1 MLPWRIPICLMDPNG
16 SLVHRATEARV
27 YLQCIRGAPTEGWG
41 VPVPCMVRRVLKCAL
56 LCVAPTNWATVVE
69 GGFLLRC
76 IACRPARRILCTRIS
91 AACARVIRETSPH
104 SFPTSLHISQDKM
117 ANAAFSPTSSQ
128 SHPAAPT
135 TATSTSHLQG
145 AGQAHVAHLLHRHHS
160 GGGRRRPRQPAC
172 TAARTPPSPSPAS
185 PPSPCYRTSPSS
197 RASLTTPPTIGT
209 CASRLASPGTRPSSW
224 PSSWTG
230 SHRPTTRVCGSR

>member
-56 LCVAPTNWATVVE
+56 LCVAPTVVE

-91 AACARVIRETSPH
+91 AACARVIRETSPR

-135 TATSTSHLQG
+135 TATSTSPP
-145 AGQAHVAHLLHRHHS
+145 
-160 GGGRRRPRQPAC
+160 RRRSSTC
-172 TAARTPPSPSPAS
+172 CSSPSPAS
-185 PPSPCYRTSPSS
+185 LRRRPSPPSAACVHR
-197 RASLTTPPTIGT
+197 RENTTVPF
-209 CASRLASPGTRPSSW
+209 
-224 PSSWTG
+224 TG
-230 SHRPTTRVCGSR
+230 VSAITVLPDIPIFVRGQV